1 MRYSQAASF
10 QAWCEE
16 LIDRY
21 QYMWDAAINSGK
33 IPTAATRLHCIQ
45 DRGREGRLIPASP
58 AAKPDEQISRI
69 RLSSQWAVFTD

>member
-33 IPTAATRLHCIQ
+33 SPTAATSVPI
-45 DRGREGRLIPASP
+45 RE
-58 AAKPDEQISRI
+58 
-69 RLSSQWAVFTD
+69 VFWIGVGKAG